1 VSAKPLKVWVVSH
14 AYVTPVNHD
23 KLRALAAL
31 DDIALTLL
39 VPDSWRTATGVLR
52 LPPLDA
58 PYSIVASR
66 ISLSGRIGGYRYRDL
81 RALRQARPDVV
92 HAEVEPWSLAAMQMV
107 RVARGAPVVLFTW
120 ENLEGPRR
128 LVSRVVERWVLRRV
142 AHVIAGNAGARA
154 RMLRRGVPASRLSVL
169 PQLGLDLARY
179 ASGDASR
186 ARAAGAPPTAGLP
199 VIGFVG
205 RVVPEKGVDV
215 LVEALDSMAARL
227 LVVGDGA
234 ARAPLEAR
242 TASWP
247 IGKATFVGGVPDAA
261 VPDYLA
267 CMDVLVLPSRT
278 TAGWAEQFG
287 HVLIEAM
294 AAGVPVVGS
303 SSGAIPEVIGE
314 AGLVFPEGDASALR
328 VQLSAL
334 LDDAGLRKRLVGLG
348 RARVERLYTN
358 ERIARAQHDIYRAV
372 SDRRGSPP

>member
-1 VSAKPLKVWVVSH
+1 MKVWVVSH

-31 DDIALTLL
+31 DDVALTLL

-52 LPPLDA
+52 LPSLDV
-58 PYSIVASR
+58 PYSIVVSR
-66 ISLSGRIGGYRYRDL
+66 ITRSGRIGAYRYRDL
-81 RALRQARPDVV
+81 APLRRARPDSV
-92 HAEVEPWSLAAMQMV
+92 HAEVEPWSLAALQLV
-107 RVARGAPVVLFTW
+107 RAAGDAPVVLFTW

-142 AHVIAGNAGARA
+142 AHVIAGNAGAHA
-154 RMLRRGVPASRLSVL
+154 RMLRRGVPASRVSVL

-179 ASGDASR
+179 TGGDAAR
-186 ARAAGAPPTAGLP
+186 ARAAGAPPAVGAP
-199 VIGFVG
+199 VVGFIG

-215 LVEALDSMAARL
+215 LVDAVAPMDARL
-227 LVVGDGA
+227 VVVGEGE
-234 ARAPLEAR
+234 ARAALQSR
-242 TASWP
+242 TATWP
-247 IGKATFVGGVPDAA
+247 SGKAAFVGGVADSA

-267 CMDVLVLPSRT
+267 CMEVLVLPSRT
-278 TAGWAEQFG
+278 TPGWAEQFG

-314 AGLVFPEGDASALR
+314 AGLVFPEDDESALR

-334 LDDAGLRKRLVGLG
+334 LDDARLRQRFVGLG

-372 SDRRGSPP
+372 RDRRGSARR

>member
-1 VSAKPLKVWVVSH
+1 
-14 AYVTPVNHD
+14 
-23 KLRALAAL
+23 
-31 DDIALTLL
+31 
-39 VPDSWRTATGVLR
+39 
-52 LPPLDA
+52 
-58 PYSIVASR
+58 
-66 ISLSGRIGGYRYRDL
+66 
-81 RALRQARPDVV
+81 
-92 HAEVEPWSLAAMQMV
+92 
-107 RVARGAPVVLFTW
+107 
-120 ENLEGPRR
+120 
-128 LVSRVVERWVLRRV
+128 
-142 AHVIAGNAGARA
+142 
-154 RMLRRGVPASRLSVL
+154 MLRRGVLASRLSVL

-179 ASGDASR
+179 ARGDASR

-247 IGKATFVGGVPDAA
+247 IGKATFVGGVPDVA

-278 TAGWAEQFG
+278 TEGWAEQFG

-303 SSGAIPEVIGE
+303 SSGAISEVIGE